1 MGFLGPQVVQ
11 GNLNRA
17 AVHIVCTSFPALSLT
32 ASTMAKGQA
41 HLTYEGDAV
50 QQIGTAT
57 GVVDSPEPYL
67 MTTLVVN
74 ILRTQPVANA
84 WVLQQQSNA
93 TIGTVECWPDS
104 TSYAP
109 TVIQN
114 CAIQNI
120 DNGPYDGTDPTVK
133 VTLRG
138 QVQINSSMWASLTGA
153 IAAII

>member
-1 MGFLGPQVVQ
+1 VSFLPQVIQ

-17 AVHIVCTSFPALSLT
+17 AVHIVVNSYPALSLT
-32 ASTMAKGQA
+32 ASTMSKGQA

-50 QQIGTAT
+50 TQIGTAT
-57 GVVDSPEPYL
+57 GIIDSPEPYL

-84 WVLQQQSNA
+84 WLLQQQSSA
-93 TIGTVECWPDS
+93 TIGTVEVYPDA
-104 TSYAP
+104 TSYSP

-120 DNGPYDGTDPTVK
+120 DPGPYDGSDPTVRI
-133 VTLRG
+133 TMRG
-138 QVQINSSMWASLTGA
+138 QVQINSSMWAGLIGT
-153 IAAII
+153 IAAIV